1 MAYDYVELK
10 DANGAAFK
18 AASKQV
24 EASPNVVNASII
36 VLDAERTEDVAHV
49 SSDTGLML
57 LAVRKA
63 AAKTVRFRTKSTG
76 VIWEMEEGSEA
87 ANRCRRLKLDYEEVK
102 PEKGA

>member
-24 EASPNVVNASII
+24 EASPNVVDASII

-57 LAVRKA
+57 LAVRKDTA
-63 AAKTVRFRTKSTG
+63 AALAGTDG
-76 VIWEMEEGSEA
+76 DYMEEGSEA